1 MSPTFNCF
9 CCKKETPNL
18 HEMDYY
24 PDKKLC
30 SICYINDREEQIRW
44 NNQETEE

>member
-1 MSPTFNCF
+1 MSPMSNCF

-18 HEMDYY
+18 HEMDHY
-24 PDKKLC
+24 PEKKLC
-30 SICYINDREEQIRW
+30 SICYINDREEQIQW